1 MRDCTPDR
9 RPGGR
14 ADTRKGRIVTDLD
27 ITGSDEGDFTVI
39 RLVGDL
45 DVSAVGRL
53 RDALGRL
60 ITRPD
65 EKVVIDLTD
74 VPFLDSTGLGVLVAR
89 LRQQRQ
95 EGGDLVLVIPSER
108 LLRNFRITGLDRVFQ
123 IHPSVAAAVAAD
135 ADGSA
140 RN

>member
-1 MRDCTPDR
+1 M
-9 RPGGR
+9 
-14 ADTRKGRIVTDLD
+14 TDLD